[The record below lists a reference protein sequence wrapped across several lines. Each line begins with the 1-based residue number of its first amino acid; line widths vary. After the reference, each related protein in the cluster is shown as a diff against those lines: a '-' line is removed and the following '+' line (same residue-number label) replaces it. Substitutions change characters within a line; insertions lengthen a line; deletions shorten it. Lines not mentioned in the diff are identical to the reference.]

1 VSGAR
6 WAEHLPTVL
15 ALLLAVA
22 AGFLLA
28 VWLLP

>member
-1 VSGAR
+1 MRGER
-6 WAEHLPTVL
+6 WRDYAPTGL

-28 VWLLP
+28 VWLL